1 MTSCSG
7 RAIADVSA
15 DADPSTGLAVYAPMS
30 SSSSAWAQFGG
41 TSLSSP
47 IVASVYALSG
57 HTAGYANTLPYA
69 HTSGLFDVTSGSNGS
84 CGVPVCTARAGW
96 DGPTGMGTPHGV
108 LAF

>member
-15 DADPSTGLAVYAPMS
+15 DADPNTGLAVYAPMS

-57 HTAGYANTLPYA
+57 HTAGYANTLPYT
-69 HTSGLFDVTSGSNGS
+69 HTSGLFDVTSGSNGTCAS
-84 CGVPVCTARAGW
+84 WCTAKAGW
-96 DGPTGMGTPHGV
+96 DGPTGLGTPNGTS
-108 LAF
+108 AF